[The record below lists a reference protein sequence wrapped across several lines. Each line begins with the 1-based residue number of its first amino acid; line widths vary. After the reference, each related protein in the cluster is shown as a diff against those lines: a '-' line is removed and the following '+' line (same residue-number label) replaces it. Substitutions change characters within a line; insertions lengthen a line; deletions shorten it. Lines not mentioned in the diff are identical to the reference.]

1 MGGAEMTREE
11 REARLAEIYDCLGEN
26 DKPELAFFLEKEI
39 DRVRDEA
46 RREALEEAA
55 KVAEQQC
62 LLDGDAYKWG
72 ASTAASAIR
81 VLASR
86 KGGKGK

>member
-1 MGGAEMTREE
+1 
-11 REARLAEIYDCLGEN
+11 
-26 DKPELAFFLEKEI
+26 
-39 DRVRDEA
+39 
-46 RREALEEAA
+46 LEEAA